1 MARRHGNDSD
11 SKQSPISRRSFLGSA
26 AAAAA
31 AGVVGAGSATAAEY
45 DTITVSAGSTR
56 TISVGSGET
65 FENKLIDIT
74 ASGASVS
81 IHAKANDWT
90 IRNVGVKGQQS
101 SDVTM
106 FSPAVP
112 DSGSSARV
120 ENVYMG
126 GGGSSGGGVGVWVDA
141 TGSDAHRGT
150 LVFDNFHVAGFADN
164 GLYASGPGTKLGP
177 DAGGPVHIL
186 NSFAHNNNI
195 SNFRI
200 GTNGSKIVNSV
211 ALVDGNVTPH
221 ANGINGRGIWVREHA
236 QNMLIEDSVSAI
248 RHSDGGFAVGAYY
261 GDEQC
266 TVRNSTVEGPIAY
279 DSAFTLENVS
289 RSAPSGI
296 SLPDGVPM
304 SAEEAAGGTSS
315 GGSTGGSGG
324 SDGSSGGS
332 TEGVPG
338 DPTTTRSMTITG
350 PSGTDSASY
359 VFEVQPSQDGTAGV
373 VKTGEPGAGADGD
386 DVVTELDNGN
396 YRVEGGAALGGTDTF
411 DVTGYFQS
419 FESPSGDTFGVEVDG
434 QSVPQDQLVEAPPS
448 DSQTL
453 PKYVIVDGKNNNAWS
468 RYEFVV
474 DGTVEKTDEWG
485 SVNDHDEI
493 NGSTVSGSVYGGSDA
508 YRYSGSVTE
517 FKARGPADIRFGSD
531 E

>member
-11 SKQSPISRRSFLGSA
+11 SKRSPLSRRSFLGSA

-31 AGVVGAGSATAAEY
+31 AGVVGASSATAAEY
-45 DTITVSAGSTR
+45 DTITVSSGSTR

-90 IRNVGVKGQQS
+90 IRNVGIVGQQS

-106 FSPAVP
+106 LSPSVP
-112 DSGSSARV
+112 DASSKGVVR
-120 ENVYMG
+120 NVYMG
-126 GGGSSGGGVGVWVDA
+126 DGGSSGGGVGCWVDA

-164 GLYASGPGTKLGP
+164 GLYASGPGTQLGP
-177 DAGGPVHIL
+177 DEGGEVHIR

-200 GTNGSKIVNSV
+200 GTNGSTIENSV

-221 ANGINGRGIWVREHA
+221 VNGINGRGIWVREHA
-236 QNMLIEDSVSAI
+236 QNMLIEDTTVAI
-248 RHSDGGFAVGAYY
+248 RHSDGGFALGAYY
-261 GDEQC
+261 GDEEC
-266 TVRNSTVEGPIAY
+266 TVRNSTIEGSVSH
-279 DSAFTLENVS
+279 DSVFTFDNVS
-289 RSAPSGI
+289 RSAPSDI
-296 SLPDGVPM
+296 SLPAGVPM
-304 SAEEAAGGTSS
+304 SAEEAASGTSS
-315 GGSTGGSGG
+315 GGSD
-324 SDGSSGGS
+324 DGSTDDGS
-332 TEGVPG
+332 TGDGSTDGVPG

-359 VFEVQPSQDGTAGV
+359 VFEVQPSQDGTPGV
-373 VKTGEPGAGADGD
+373 VKTGEPGAGADAD
-386 DVVTELDNGN
+386 DAVTELDNGN

-411 DVTGYFQS
+411 DVTGYFQG
-419 FESPSGDTFGVEVDG
+419 FESPSGHTFGVEVDG
-434 QSVPQDQLVEAPPS
+434 QSVSQDQLVEEAP
-448 DSQTL
+448 SQDL
-453 PKYVIVDGKNNNAWS
+453 PKYVVVDGRGTPRWS

-485 SVNDHDEI
+485 SINDHDEI
-493 NGSTVSGSVYGGSDA
+493 NGSTVSGAVYDGVDA

-517 FKARGPADIRFGSD
+517 FKVRGPADIKFGSD